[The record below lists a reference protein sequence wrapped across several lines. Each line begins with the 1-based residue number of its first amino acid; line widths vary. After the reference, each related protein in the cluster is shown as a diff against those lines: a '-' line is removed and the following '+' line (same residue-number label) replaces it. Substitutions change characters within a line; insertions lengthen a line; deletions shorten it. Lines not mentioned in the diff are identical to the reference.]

1 MNQNTTIV
9 KKDEL
14 NLSVN
19 FLISSDS
26 DKKEVEQKKAIEKI
40 KKFKG
45 LSTTFINLLLPLV
58 LKKNLIFFLIKFLIK
73 LLQKNIVKKT
83 ITKRIKLKAFIPR
96 ISILLISFIVS
107 KIELAVIIKVICFF

>member
-1 MNQNTTIV
+1 MIV

-14 NLSVN
+14 ILSVT

-26 DKKEVEQKKAIEKI
+26 DKKEVEQKKATEKI

-45 LSTTFINLLLPLV
+45 LSTTFINLSLPV
-58 LKKNLIFFLIKFLIK
+58 FLKKNLIFFLIKFLIK

-83 ITKRIKLKAFIPR
+83 MMKRIKLKAFIPKT
-96 ISILLISFIVS
+96 SILLISFIVS
-107 KIELAVIIKVICFF
+107 KIELVVIMKVICFF